1 MEKSNWVFV
10 KGTKVMLTS
19 GLAYKITSTLQFSIG
34 AYMRQGFEPKKAC
47 RPVIGRSFCSV
58 RCPVRS
64 CDPWTVSI
72 VPPAKG
78 PFSGTILL
86 SCGFWYEN
94 VCWDSPLS
102 EPLMVMTTGPGCDIC
117 AGLELTH
124 NTENKTRNMHTWNL
138 MLTYLIWRTK
148 TVNLTEQLYLVEMR

>member
-10 KGTKVMLTS
+10 KWTKIMLTS

-47 RPVIGRSFCSV
+47 RPVIWSLLCSV

-102 EPLMVMTTGPGCDIC
+102 EPLTVMTTGPAMTFALAWSSHTILKTKPEIC
-117 AGLELTH
+117 TH
-124 NTENKTRNMHTWNL
+124 EIWCQ
-138 MLTYLIWRTK
+138 LILFGALK
-148 TVNLTEQLYLVEMR
+148 QSV